1 MGRQTEHAALPREGP
16 VGCSS
21 YVQLQHPIE
30 KRYIGTATHA
40 TADPSLRL
48 PPFTLPRF
56 LSCPLLA
63 SALRAHKCHSSPA
76 GGTDV
81 HEGQGLESQLLSS
94 YCCSLHSSVLQ
105 GQQESRPRRCN
116 ENLGGYAG
124 QRWGEGGGL
133 AFVIHAMHSGI
144 GCCAWGHGALCTV
157 AWDALHGGRRGRTPH
172 RERRRRIRRR
182 RAEPSLT
189 ADPWPSQPS
198 TLAYPAYSCAVV
210 SCSSTEAAVLLFFF
224 HHCA

>member
-1 MGRQTEHAALPREGP
+1 MRHFLVKAQWAAALMCSYNTPSRSATLVRPRMP
-16 VGCSS
+16 PLTLRCDCRLSLYLASCPALSS
-21 YVQLQHPIE
+21 LLHFVHISATRRLQGALMCTKGRGWSHSYFHPIVVLSILQSC
-30 KRYIGTATHA
+30 KVSRSPGRGGATR
-40 TADPSLRL
+40 TWE
-48 PPFTLPRF
+48 
-56 LSCPLLA
+56 
-63 SALRAHKCHSSPA
+63 
-76 GGTDV
+76 V
-81 HEGQGLESQLLSS
+81 MQ
-94 YCCSLHSSVLQ
+94 VI
-105 GQQESRPRRCN
+105 
-116 ENLGGYAG
+116 
-124 QRWGEGGGL
+124 GGGRGGGA

-144 GCCAWGHGALCTV
+144 GCCAWEHGALCTV